1 MPAGLTAATGMDALT
16 HAIEGYTTRGAWELS
31 DMFHF
36 KAIQL
41 ISQNLRD
48 SYAEAK
54 SGQPGSGREGMALG
68 QYVAG
73 MGFSNVGLGIVH
85 SMAHPLGA
93 LYDTPHGVANAI
105 ILPTVMEYNAPAT
118 GEKYRNIAKAM
129 GVEGVDA
136 MDLATARK
144 AAIDAVKQLS
154 ADVGIPAD
162 LKAIVKPEDV
172 DFLSQS
178 AFDDACRPG
187 NPRATSVEEI
197 KALYLS
203 LM

>member
-1 MPAGLTAATGMDALT
+1 MDALT
-16 HAIEGYTTRGAWELS
+16 HAIEGYITGGAWELS
-31 DMFHF
+31 DMFHI
-36 KAIQL
+36 KAIEL
-41 ISQNLRD
+41 IAKHLRGAVANT
-48 SYAEAK
+48 SE
-54 SGQPGSGREGMALG
+54 GREGMALG